1 MSNQPCLPHLGHDC
15 CESHGAGVATSN
27 PSRRDLLTG
36 LTVVGAAALFPWSQ
50 ALAQKNGNPRRI
62 DVHHHFTPPEYQ
74 AYTAAHPGV
83 GGFGRGGRGRG
94 GGGGRGRGGALG
106 SARAGWVLSEDME
119 DMDKNGTET
128 AILSITTP
136 GFWFGEVEE
145 NRKVM
150 RACNEFA
157 AKLRADHPGRFGSF
171 AALPMTDPDGALKEI
186 EYSLDTL
193 KADGIGL
200 FTDYRDKWLGHESFD
215 PIYQE
220 LNRRKAVIYVH
231 PIEPDCCRNLVPDVG
246 DTVVE
251 YGADT
256 TRTIANLILSGS
268 TTKFPDITWIFSH
281 GGGMMPYV
289 IERFLSG
296 TTAELIPGVTTKGQ
310 GSNPP
315 AKVPKGVLYE
325 LRKMYY
331 DTAQASNPVA
341 MRALRTV
348 VPVSQIVFGTDYWYR
363 TAEETGHGLTTNK
376 VFSAQELRMIN
387 RGNVER
393 ILPRYKNASPVTTA
407 RSASPRG

>member
-1 MSNQPCLPHLGHDC
+1 MNQPKSVLHPGHVC
-15 CESHGAGVATSN
+15 SENAVSCG
-27 PSRRDLLTG
+27 PSRRDVLTG
-36 LTVVGAAALFPWSQ
+36 IAAAGVGALFPWAQ
-50 ALAQKNGNPRRI
+50 ALAQKNGNLRRI
-62 DVHHHFTPPEYQ
+62 DVHHHFTPAEYQ
-74 AYTAAHPGV
+74 AFTAAHPGA

-94 GGGGRGRGGALG
+94 GNGGGRGGAGGGALG
-106 SARAGWVLSEDME
+106 SARAGWVLSEDLE

-136 GFWFGEVEE
+136 GFWFGETEE
-145 NRKVM
+145 VRKVM
-150 RACNEFA
+150 RACNEAA
-157 AKLRADHPGRFGSF
+157 AKLRSDHPGRFGSF
-171 AALPMTDPDGALKEI
+171 AAIPMTDVDGALHEI

-200 FTDYRDKWLGHESFD
+200 FSDYRDKWLGHESFD

-231 PIEPDCCRNLVPDVG
+231 PIEADCCRNLVADVG

-256 TRTIANLILSGS
+256 TRTIASLIFSGS
-268 TTKFPDITWIFSH
+268 TTRFPDITWIFSH
-281 GGGMMPYV
+281 AGGMMPFV
-289 IERFLSG
+289 IERFLTG
-296 TTAELIPGVTTKGQ
+296 TTAELVPGITTKGQ
-310 GSNPP
+310 GNVPP

-363 TAEETGHGLTTNK
+363 TAEETGRGLTTDK
-376 VFSAQELRMIN
+376 VFSAEELRMIN

-393 ILPRYKNASPVTTA
+393 ILPRYKGAQPVTTA
-407 RSASPRG
+407 RSA